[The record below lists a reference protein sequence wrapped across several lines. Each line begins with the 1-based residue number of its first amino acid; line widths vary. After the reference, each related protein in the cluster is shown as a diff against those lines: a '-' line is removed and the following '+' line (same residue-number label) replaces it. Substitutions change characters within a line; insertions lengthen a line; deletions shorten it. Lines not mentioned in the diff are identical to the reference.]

1 MLPLTELGNRLKE
14 ARLTKGLSLDDL
26 QTITK
31 IQKRYLIGIE
41 EGNYDVMPGK
51 FYVRAFIK
59 QYAEAVHLDP
69 EELFDQYKDDIPTIR
84 NEELPEQLS
93 RVKSRK
99 TITESNPKVFA
110 VLPTLLVVVFV
121 VGALGLLY
129 YFLQNNAGDDAT
141 DPVDK
146 EKAPINVVDDLKDK
160 EKEEVPV
167 EEEKEEEPAEEPAKE
182 EAPKQELTVVEGKGA
197 KSTYELKNAA
207 KFELKVATTG
217 ETWIQIKNGKGFSFF
232 QGMLKKGATE
242 SQTFDLSKETEAIIV
257 VGRTNDTEI
266 YVNGQKLEYAVPPT
280 EVVRQDITVRFVPP
294 TQ

>member
-59 QYAEAVHLDP
+59 QYAEAVQLDP

-129 YFLQNNAGDDAT
+129 YFLQNNADDDALE
-141 DPVDK
+141 PVDK

-167 EEEKEEEPAEEPAKE
+167 EEEEKEPVEEPAKE
-182 EAPKQELTVVEGKGA
+182 ETPKQELTVVEGKGA

-207 KFELKVATTG
+207 KFELKVVTTG

>member
-1 MLPLTELGNRLKE
+1 MTELGNRLKE

-59 QYAEAVHLDP
+59 QYAEAVQLDP

-129 YFLQNNAGDDAT
+129 YFLQNNADDDALE
-141 DPVDK
+141 PVDK

-167 EEEKEEEPAEEPAKE
+167 EEEEKEPVEEPAKE
-182 EAPKQELTVVEGKGA
+182 ETPKQELTVVEGKGA

-207 KFELKVATTG
+207 KFELKVVTTG